1 MYQET
6 DGGNAT
12 KKQDL
17 LLFFGLLYY
26 RIDWARHPEKYK
38 DLEDSENDQKEP
50 AKNSSRPGKAGKKR
64 KKK

>member
-1 MYQET
+1 MDFYQ
-6 DGGNAT
+6 
-12 KKQDL
+12 
-17 LLFFGLLYY
+17 FIFYGLIAVGAILIIALTIY

-38 DLEDSENDQKEP
+38 DLEDSENDQKES